1 MYQHWH
7 TGGGQIM
14 TDRQQGVAYA
24 LIALIIGII
33 IALGMLNYMQRQDAI
48 LFGAEPQGTWTMPNL
63 QAEGWQ
69 QKRDEQGNIYY
80 TQRNYELR
88 AK

>member
-1 MYQHWH
+1 
-7 TGGGQIM
+7 M

-63 QAEGWQ
+63 TAEGWTQ
-69 QKRDEQGNIYY
+69 ARDENGNIYY
-80 TQRNYELR
+80 TQRNYVLEV
-88 AK
+88 K

>member
-1 MYQHWH
+1 MYANDLQ
-7 TGGGQIM
+7 GGQIM